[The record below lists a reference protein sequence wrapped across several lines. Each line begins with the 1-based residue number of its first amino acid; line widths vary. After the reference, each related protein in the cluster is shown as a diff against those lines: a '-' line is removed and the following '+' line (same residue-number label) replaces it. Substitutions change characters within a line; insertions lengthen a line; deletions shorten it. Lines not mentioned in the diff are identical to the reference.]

1 MKDLAMF
8 TNLIHDKDFFE
19 LIAAGVEDWEALL
32 DKREQPAFGNAWA
45 SAFEALREMSYQSPM
60 AEADVTS
67 LRELAFKAM
76 LRPTGDAE
84 IAAYVADDIG
94 LIADALAKGL
104 VSSYCDHLLA
114 SYKAG
119 LFPC

>member
-1 MKDLAMF
+1 MKDLSAF
-8 TNLIHDKDFFE
+8 THLIHGKGFFE
-19 LIAAGVEDWEALL
+19 ALAADVEGWEALL
-32 DKREQPAFGNAWA
+32 DKREQPAFDNAWGN
-45 SAFEALREMSYQSPM
+45 AFEALREMSYQNPV

-76 LRPTGDAE
+76 FRLIDDAE
-84 IAAYVADDIG
+84 IAAYVSNDIG

-104 VSSYCDHLLA
+104 VSTFCDQLLA
-114 SYKAG
+114 SYKVG